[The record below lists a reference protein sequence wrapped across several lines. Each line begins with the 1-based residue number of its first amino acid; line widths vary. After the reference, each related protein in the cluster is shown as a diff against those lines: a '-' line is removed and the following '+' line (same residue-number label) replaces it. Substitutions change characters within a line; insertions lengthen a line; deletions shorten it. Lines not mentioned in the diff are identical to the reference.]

1 MVLALLKIS
10 FQCRSTFNTK
20 MVISKSVKQVFLHLL
35 LEKVPIYLLAY
46 EIRKNTFSNL
56 YIKNENR
63 STFDFFLSYLY
74 LTVVLKDTVSTNF
87 SLYVLKAY
95 SAI

>member
-1 MVLALLKIS
+1 MQWCWPCLKYLFNVAALLIQKWL
-10 FQCRSTFNTK
+10 
-20 MVISKSVKQVFLHLL
+20 SVKQVFLHLL

-63 STFDFFLSYLY
+63 STFHFFLSYLY

>member
-1 MVLALLKIS
+1 MQWCWPCLKYLFNVTALLIQKWL
-10 FQCRSTFNTK
+10 
-20 MVISKSVKQVFLHLL
+20 SVKQVFLHLL

>member
-1 MVLALLKIS
+1 MQWCWPCLKYL
-10 FQCRSTFNTK
+10 FNVAAFLIQK
-20 MVISKSVKQVFLHLL
+20 WLSVKQVFLHLL